1 MLYIRFIDTNRG
13 WNIMK
18 IILNSIFFI
27 LILFVGFTVYYTL
40 VYLRN
45 EYRKAISAYK
55 KRQEAQR
62 NYFNSQKV
70 KSKVDTDIRRL
81 SDNRQIGHA
90 RFTFEREGHHSKRKG
105 RGKERLE
112 IVGVIDGDINI
123 NNLVASSERCLFI
136 KVNNKFLICDLFKT
150 NKILLNGVPIN
161 NACEIKYG
169 DFVEIGK
176 IMFQFNNILF
186 VA

>member
-1 MLYIRFIDTNRG
+1 
-13 WNIMK
+13 MK
-18 IILNSIFFI
+18 ILSGIFFI
-27 LILFVGFTVYYTL
+27 IILFVSFSIYYTL

-45 EYRKAISAYK
+45 EYRKALSAYR
-55 KRQEAQR
+55 KRREAQC

-70 KSKVDTDIRRL
+70 KSKVETDIRRL
-81 SDNRQIGHA
+81 SDNKQIGHA
-90 RFTFEREGHHSKRKG
+90 RFTFEREGHHSKGK
-105 RGKERLE
+105 GKEKLK

-123 NNLVASSERCLFI
+123 NNLMVSNERCLFI

-150 NKILLNGVPIN
+150 NKVLLNGVPIN

-169 DFVEIGK
+169 DFVEIGE